1 MSGNDEHKYDDMINM
16 PHHVSKKHP
25 QMALADRAAQF
36 SPFAALTGYEAA
48 IAETAR
54 VTEERLDLS
63 ENSRE
68 ELNVQLQLLKE
79 RLPEKPVVE
88 ITYFV
93 PDERKS
99 GGSYETVTGVV
110 KKIDEY
116 EQRIVLENG
125 ASVEMREMVNV
136 GYRYDA
142 MRWENAKDFGK

>member
-1 MSGNDEHKYDDMINM
+1 MSAASENRYDDIINM

-25 QMALADRAAQF
+25 QMSLADRAAQF

-54 VTEERLDLS
+54 VTEERLELS

-68 ELNVQLQLLKE
+68 ELNMKIQLLKE
-79 RLPEKPVVE
+79 HLSEKPVVE
-88 ITYFV
+88 IMYFV
-93 PDERKS
+93 PDERKA

-116 EQRIVLENG
+116 EQKIVLESG
-125 ASVEMREMVNV
+125 VGVEMREMVIIEV
-136 GYRYDA
+136 LSEAYY
-142 MRWENAKDFGK
+142 KK

>member
-1 MSGNDEHKYDDMINM
+1 MSAASENRYDDIINM

-25 QMALADRAAQF
+25 QMSLADRTAQF

-54 VTEERLDLS
+54 VTEERLELS

-68 ELNVQLQLLKE
+68 ELNMKIQLLKE
-79 RLPEKPVVE
+79 HLSEKPVVE
-88 ITYFV
+88 IMYFV
-93 PDERKS
+93 PDERKA

-116 EQRIVLENG
+116 EQKIVLESG
-125 ASVEMREMVNV
+125 VGVEMREMVIIEV
-136 GYRYDA
+136 LSEAYY
-142 MRWENAKDFGK
+142 KK